1 MNLHQTLQQTDLP
14 RLAACAA
21 HRHVASQAGRETVET
36 FLRSLCALEPVRSDG
51 SVTPSSFRILSGCS
65 RCSFDGESGRI

>member
-1 MNLHQTLQQTDLP
+1 MNLQQALQQTDLP

-36 FLRSLCALEPVRSDG
+36 FLRSLCALEPVRPDVSVTSSSSRILPGCSSCFSDG
-51 SVTPSSFRILSGCS
+51 Q
-65 RCSFDGESGRI
+65 SGRI

>member
-1 MNLHQTLQQTDLP
+1 MNLQQTLKQTDLP

-36 FLRSLCALEPVRSDG
+36 FLRSLCALEPVWPDV
-51 SVTPSSFRILSGCS
+51 SVTSSSSRIPSGCS
-65 RCSFDGESGRI
+65 RRFSDGESGRI